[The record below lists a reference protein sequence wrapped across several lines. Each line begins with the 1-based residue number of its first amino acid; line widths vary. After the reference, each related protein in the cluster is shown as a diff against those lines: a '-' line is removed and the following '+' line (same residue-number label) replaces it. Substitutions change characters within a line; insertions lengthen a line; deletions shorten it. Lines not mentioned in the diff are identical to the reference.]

1 MSKLKISGIY
11 EKDGIT
17 PKESHQFRI
26 GKEGRIHF
34 LEHDKSMIFVYE
46 DSTIAMVTSYVK
58 DFKEDGY
65 GIWVTTEN
73 SVYRFD
79 NVDFKED

>member
-1 MSKLKISGIY
+1 MYKLKISGIY

-26 GKEGRIHF
+26 GKEGTIHF
-34 LEHDKSMIFVYE
+34 LDYDKSMIFFYA
-46 DSTIAMVTSYVK
+46 DGHSMMSTSHVK